1 MTKYFK
7 HIFFVTLCLF
17 LAACAAPQTRAP
29 AGDRSVTPK
38 QIAEKNQSFGASPV
52 EWGGVIMELRNLQS
66 SSELEVIAY
75 PLQENGKPDLDASP
89 TGRFIAVTPGYLES
103 VDYSKGRQVTISG
116 PVSEIRTGRVGG
128 ADYQFP
134 IIKTADV
141 HLWPKAVAR
150 RDTKPRIHFGIGVGS
165 GGYSRGG
172 VGIGVGF

>member
-1 MTKYFK
+1 MTKYSK
-7 HIFFVTLCLF
+7 RIFFVTLCLF

-38 QIAEKNQSFGASPV
+38 QIAEQNQSIGASPV
-52 EWGGVIMELRNLQS
+52 EWGGVIMELRNLKS

-116 PVSEIRTGRVGG
+116 PVSEIRTGKVGE

-134 IIKTADV
+134 VIKTDDA
-141 HLWPKAVAR
+141 HLWPKAVA